1 MKIRE
6 LIQKLQEFDPE
17 TEVIVEAA
25 WGQTPSKLCI
35 VTKEFATI
43 EREGEAPVPIH
54 PNDIIESDKVVK
66 VVVLYAE

>member
-17 TEVIVEAA
+17 IEVIVETDH
-25 WGQTPSKLCI
+25 GQTPSKLCA

-43 EREGEAPVPIH
+43 ERGVPVPIH
-54 PNDIIESDKVVK
+54 PDDIIESDEVVK
-66 VVVLYAE
+66 VVVLYGE